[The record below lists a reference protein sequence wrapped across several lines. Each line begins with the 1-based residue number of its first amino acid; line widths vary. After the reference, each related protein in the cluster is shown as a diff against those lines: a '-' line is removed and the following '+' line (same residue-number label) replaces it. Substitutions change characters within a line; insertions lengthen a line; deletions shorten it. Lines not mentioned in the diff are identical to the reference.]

1 MMRRWD
7 PSRCNIYLHFYA
19 EFYHFI
25 GNWRIKLWIREYD
38 GGIDYF
44 ERMFA
49 AYILTY
55 NLPGV
60 FLAGGK
66 HSSLE
71 VERSPLTLSPLTRI
85 KTLLLKSTTEGV
97 FVYYNKLVQFFL
109 TSHFVWGF
117 CKCSSGQTFC
127 KSYKLSF
134 RIDLWQ
140 SMHTIFDF
148 MDNFLCKVCQKVL
161 DTFCLLSF
169 QTIL

>member
-71 VERSPLTLSPLTRI
+71 VPYPFPPYKDQNIAI
-85 KTLLLKSTTEGV
+85 KK
-97 FVYYNKLVQFFL
+97 YN
-109 TSHFVWGF
+109 WG
-117 CKCSSGQTFC
+117 C
-127 KSYKLSF
+127 
-134 RIDLWQ
+134 
-140 SMHTIFDF
+140 
-148 MDNFLCKVCQKVL
+148 
-161 DTFCLLSF
+161 FCLL
-169 QTIL
+169 Q